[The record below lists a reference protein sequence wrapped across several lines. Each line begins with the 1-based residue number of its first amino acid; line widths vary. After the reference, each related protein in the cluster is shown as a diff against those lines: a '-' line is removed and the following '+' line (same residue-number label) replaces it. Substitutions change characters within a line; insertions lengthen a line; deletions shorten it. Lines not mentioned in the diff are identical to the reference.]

1 MASVAKHIKRLRLEK
16 GLTQEA
22 LAERLHVTRQAVSN
36 WERNAAQPDL
46 DTLQAIAAAL
56 GVAVTEVIYGAPPPA
71 AVTKA
76 VRRRWLLTGALAVLG
91 TAALAYLVW
100 LLAFSNGAVGTRR
113 DGFRYQLGDG
123 AYRTS
128 VYTLTDSWTVALN
141 LDDPAANAGAVLY
154 QDDEGCSITVA
165 SLERTEGRWVVTFQA
180 EGALSRLG
188 GRLVSGCYEER
199 SNGSLSSFRVEA
211 ADGLSLT
218 TAAEGRSWAGELSDI
233 QPLEG
238 DGNAFSCYLFPAQ
251 AEPEPSSGTATL
263 TVEGLVDFRTWR
275 NWRFWG

>member
-46 DTLQAIAAAL
+46 
-56 GVAVTEVIYGAPPPA
+56 
-71 AVTKA
+71 
-76 VRRRWLLTGALAVLG
+76 
-91 TAALAYLVW
+91 
-100 LLAFSNGAVGTRR
+100 
-113 DGFRYQLGDG
+113 
-123 AYRTS
+123 
-128 VYTLTDSWTVALN
+128 
-141 LDDPAANAGAVLY
+141 
-154 QDDEGCSITVA
+154 
-165 SLERTEGRWVVTFQA
+165 
-180 EGALSRLG
+180 G

-218 TAAEGRSWAGELSDI
+218 TAAEGRSWAGELSGI